1 MINGN
6 SYFGGKGSDGTYQR
20 IINRIPKVDLLIETH
35 AGLARVSENLAN
47 KPLIILNDIN
57 PKTVKALYVKFR
69 KYLTEDINAKSG
81 IIIENM
87 DAIQLLEKYKGI
99 IQNRETLIFTDPP
112 YPMDS
117 RKQSVKVYEFEYT
130 DSQHYE
136 LLQYLNNLD
145 TKVIVCTYPCGIY
158 ADFFG
163 LDLDEFRRVY
173 KNLDEFRRVESGKV
187 QDFSFITHENN
198 HAVLL
203 SDGIINQEGL
213 KRFKWSLIP
222 YFSQT
227 RKGRALEWMFLNYQP
242 PEKLQ
247 DCRFFGENYRD
258 REKWKKI
265 MNNLN
270 RKIQD
275 LPSPLRHKLKEEL

>member
-1 MINGN
+1 MINGT

-35 AGLARVSENLAN
+35 AGLARVTENLAN

-81 IIIENM
+81 ILIENM
-87 DAIQLLEKYKGI
+87 DAIDLLEKYKSVI
-99 IQNRETLIFTDPP
+99 DSRETLIFTDPP

-136 LLQYLNNLD
+136 LLQYLNNLH
-145 TKVIVCTYPCGIY
+145 TKVIVCTYPCVIY

-163 LDLDEFRRVY
+163 LDLDEFKRVY
-173 KNLDEFRRVESGKV
+173 SEKV

-198 HAVLL
+198 HAVFL

-213 KRFKWSLIP
+213 KRFKWALIP

-242 PEKLQ
+242 PEQLQ
-247 DCRFFGENYRD
+247 DCRFFGDNYRD

-270 RKIQD
+270 RKIND
-275 LPSPLRHKLKEEL
+275 LPSPLRHKLKEGL